1 MYLMS
6 QTLDV
11 HSINRNGILIRGLI
25 ILLCAGIIN
34 ATSVFITPLATYYGW
49 EASAIANVGT
59 TMLTF
64 WPIGSL
70 LGGKLLQ
77 KFGGKAVTI
86 IGAIVFGA
94 GLILTGLV
102 PDTAPGLLYFT
113 YSFLI
118 GMGNGITYCGAMYCV
133 MGWFPDKKGLAAG
146 LCMAF
151 NGGSSAFLAPL
162 CAYITAAFN
171 VKVTLF
177 SCGIVCADICIL
189 CGLGMRS
196 APLGYVPE
204 GYVAPSDG
212 AALSSQYES
221 YPISK
226 AWKTKQFWLQL
237 GAMAFFP
244 SFYLIMF
251 SRFSMFMTDKGIDL
265 AYATLGVSLY
275 NIGNVVGRLLLGKL
289 TDNLGFKKVYMC
301 CWLLCMICGL
311 LLLTGSS
318 VAMILL
324 AYICLGAGFGATN
337 SVYPVMSTT
346 SFGPVYA
353 GNIYGFALL
362 GYMLMTQVI
371 PSITAATIES
381 TGGYTVA
388 FIMAFVLCTL
398 GVICGVLI
406 PKLERPRLKETES
419 V

>member
-1 MYLMS
+1 MA
-6 QTLDV
+6 QTLDSASV
-11 HSINRNGILIRGLI
+11 NRNGILIRGLI

-34 ATSVFITPLATYYGW
+34 ATSVFVTPLAELYGW
-49 EASAIANVGT
+49 DPSAIANIGT

-70 LGGKLLQ
+70 TGGKLLQ
-77 KFGGKAVTI
+77 KFGGKAVTL
-86 IGAIVFGA
+86 IGAIVFGC
-94 GLILTGLV
+94 GLVFTGLV
-102 PDTAPGLLYFT
+102 PASVPGLLYFT

-162 CAYITAAFN
+162 CANITRMTN

-177 SCGIVCADICIL
+177 ACGIVCAVVCIV
-189 CGLGMRS
+189 CGMGMKS
-196 APLGYVPE
+196 APLGYTPA
-204 GYVAPSDG
+204 GYVPSADG

-226 AWKTKQFWLQL
+226 AYKTKQFWLQL

-275 NIGNVVGRLLLGKL
+275 NVGNVVGRLFLGKL
-289 TDNLGFKKVYMC
+289 TDNIGFKKVYMA
-301 CWLLCMICGL
+301 CWALCMLCGVF
-311 LLLTGSS
+311 LLTGSS
-318 VAMILL
+318 VTMILI
-324 AYICLGAGFGATN
+324 AYVCLGAGFGATN

-346 SFGPVYA
+346 SFGPIYA

-362 GYMLMTQVI
+362 GYMVMTQVI
-371 PSITAATIES
+371 PRVTAATIDS

-388 FIMAFVLCTL
+388 FILAFALCTL

-406 PKLERPRLKETES
+406 PKLDRPLLKDQKD
-419 V
+419 